1 MKILNPISK
10 WIELRFWRR
19 CHIRLEFVLKMWC
32 SENFPLYRIKST
44 LAHTHTLTISIANK
58 MDLVRWFFCLLLA
71 YLVTF
76 LGHYYVVKMTSA
88 HLFQFSHKLNS
99 SQRMIVSNIFSFFSF
114 HLKKHHTFKLL
125 TLLSHFEM
133 KKNRLKSI
141 FSAKKIRNFFVVVVF
156 CTLLSSSNTLNR
168 IKYLSAFHLWH
179 AIWYPSLSR
188 QQSFGVV
195 VAFIHQIIM
204 NL

>member
-1 MKILNPISK
+1 MVLGKFSALKNKSHTSAKI
-10 WIELRFWRR
+10 
-19 CHIRLEFVLKMWC
+19 
-32 SENFPLYRIKST
+32 
-44 LAHTHTLTISIANK
+44 ATHTFKKSIANK

-125 TLLSHFEM
+125 TSFGHFEM
-133 KKNRLKSI
+133 KKIKPFEIHI
-141 FSAKKIRNFFVVVVF
+141 FCKKKAFEISLLWSCFV
-156 CTLLSSSNTLNR
+156 LSW
-168 IKYLSAFHLWH
+168 AV
-179 AIWYPSLSR
+179 
-188 QQSFGVV
+188 Q
-195 VAFIHQIIM
+195 IH
-204 NL
+204 